1 MNILVIG
8 CGDAGSQL
16 ANLLDG
22 MGHQVSV
29 VDRNPELVANLSE
42 DFSGMFTAG
51 IPIDQDV
58 LTHAGIEGCDVV
70 VAVTGDDNINLMV
83 AQLARDIFGV
93 PQVISRVSDPNREEV
108 FSSFGLSTICPTN
121 LTVESIVAGLDNRA
135 GHSEEAYFGSTRVA
149 FEQMEIDRQYLGE
162 FAEAIPLPK
171 GYTLLGV
178 LSLNGKLR
186 LRGAGMQTAV
196 HDGDVLVVA
205 RTIG

>member
-1 MNILVIG
+1 MPQ
-8 CGDAGSQL
+8 GDL
-16 ANLLDG
+16 
-22 MGHQVSV
+22 
-29 VDRNPELVANLSE
+29 P
-42 DFSGMFTAG
+42 G
-51 IPIDQDV
+51 I
-58 LTHAGIEGCDVV
+58 
-70 VAVTGDDNINLMV
+70 
-83 AQLARDIFGV
+83 
-93 PQVISRVSDPNREEV
+93 SDPNREEV

-135 GHSEEAYFGSTRVA
+135 GHSEEPISAAPGWRLNRWRSTASTWRICRGHPA
-149 FEQMEIDRQYLGE
+149 AQ
-162 FAEAIPLPK
+162 